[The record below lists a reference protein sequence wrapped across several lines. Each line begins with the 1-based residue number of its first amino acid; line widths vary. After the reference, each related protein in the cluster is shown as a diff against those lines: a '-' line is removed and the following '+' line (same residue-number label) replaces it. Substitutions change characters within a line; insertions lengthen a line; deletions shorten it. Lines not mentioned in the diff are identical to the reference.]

1 MPQQHVVSYFIVVSS
16 VFGRPVYF
24 EYVLDS
30 HLAITIFGVIEI
42 LVQKFVL
49 RVALFNG
56 LDRTSK
62 FLVVLVHDRLVL
74 VPLLVQQLRCYLHV
88 RYRLKHL
95 DLGVDLC
102 VIVQD
107 EVGHLLEPEVM
118 GNQRVKVRRKSCHQS
133 LVFLLHSRRQFSQNS
148 IRLLDSGVS
157 QPSQRH
163 LLGIVSDF
171 LHSVIHDVDIKDQ
184 TH

>member
-16 VFGRPVYF
+16 VLGRSVHF

-30 HLAITIFGVIEI
+30 HLAITIFGVVEI

-49 RVALFNG
+49 RVVLFNG
-56 LDRTSK
+56 FDGTSK

-74 VPLLVQQLRCYLHV
+74 VTLLVQQLRSDLHV
-88 RYRLKHL
+88 RYSLKHL

-102 VIVQD
+102 VSIQD

-118 GNQRVKVRRKSCHQS
+118 GNQRVKVRRKSCHHG
-133 LVFLLHSRRQFSQNS
+133 LVFLLHSCRQFSQNS
-148 IRLLDSGVS
+148 IRLLDG
-157 QPSQRH
+157 
-163 LLGIVSDF
+163 
-171 LHSVIHDVDIKDQ
+171 
-184 TH
+184 